1 MFKVGI
7 LLLKNNAEQFYEAS
21 FERILKVLNSSE
33 LYKIQES
40 ADEFVESLKK
50 IKISTKFLFQ
60 LESDYKSIIEIM
72 STKND
77 QVTSYI
83 DQIGWGKYNLLNFA
97 VCGMHW
103 SSIML

>member
-60 LESDYKSIIEIM
+60 LESDYKSIIDE
-72 STKND
+72 S
-77 QVTSYI
+77 
-83 DQIGWGKYNLLNFA
+83 LLR
-97 VCGMHW
+97 
-103 SSIML
+103 